1 MASDRTGSTRL
12 AVVVLEIIAL
22 LVVTPVVVG
31 AGIAA
36 LSGPENLVPGALFG
50 ATIGY
55 FLAWLRRDTYGV
67 TGR

>member
-1 MASDRTGSTRL
+1 MSSDRTGSTRL

-22 LVVTPVVVG
+22 LVVTPVVG